1 LIAADTSTVIAFLAG
16 DVAPDTERLLRALN
30 DRTLYLPPPVVA
42 ELAAGASID
51 TEIGTLIARSPLIP
65 LQPDYWTR
73 AGAARRWVQSK
84 GLKAGFADALIAQ
97 CCVDADVALIARDAD
112 FRHFAAHCGLKL
124 AV

>member
-1 LIAADTSTVIAFLAG
+1 MITADTSTVIAFLAG
-16 DVAPDTERLLRALN
+16 EVAPDTERLLQALN

-42 ELAAGASID
+42 ELASGASID
-51 TEIGTLIARSPLIP
+51 TEIGMLIARSPLVP

-73 AGAARRWVQSK
+73 AGATRRLVRSK

-97 CCVDADVALIARDAD
+97 CCIDADVVLITRDAD

-124 AV
+124 AI